1 MKKIFIIAI
10 FSAFSVVS
18 FAQSTLY
25 PLPASWSF
33 RAVASFSQPRI
44 VATGTATPIA
54 SAGNNDIVFFTVGSD
69 TFLLRANKAIATPTW
84 EYVPS
89 PVATFPRLIPSVASP
104 TGAIATGT
112 LWMDAT
118 GTVRIYRNGAFE
130 EL

>member
-1 MKKIFIIAI
+1 MKKLLILFLACA
-10 FSAFSVVS
+10 SMAC
-18 FAQSTLY
+18 AQSNLY

-44 VATGTATPIA
+44 IATSTNTPIA
-54 SAGNNDIVFFTVGSD
+54 SAGNNDIMFFKVGSD
-69 TFLLRANKAIATPTW
+69 TLMLRANKAIATPAW
-84 EYVPS
+84 EIVPS

-104 TGAIATGT
+104 SGTVATGT

-118 GTVRIYRNGAFE
+118 GTVRIYRNGTFE

>member
-1 MKKIFIIAI
+1 MKKLFITILML
-10 FSAFSVVS
+10 SAVAS
-18 FAQSTLY
+18 FAQSALY

-44 VATGTATPIA
+44 VATTTETPIA
-54 SAGNNDIVFFTVGSD
+54 SAGNNDIVFFNIGSD
-69 TFLLRANKAIATPTW
+69 TLMLRANKAIATPAW
-84 EYVPS
+84 EVVPS

-104 TGAIATGT
+104 SGTVATGT

-118 GTVRIYRNGAFE
+118 GTVRIYRNGTFE

>member
-1 MKKIFIIAI
+1 MKRLLITLLML
-10 FSAFSVVS
+10 SAVSS

-44 VATGTATPIA
+44 VATTTATPIA
-54 SAGNNDIVFFTVGSD
+54 SAGNNDIVFFKVGSD
-69 TFLLRANKAIATPTW
+69 TFMLRANTTGTPSW

-89 PVATFPRLIPSVASP
+89 PVATFPRIIPSVASP
-104 TGAIATGT
+104 TGDVATGT

-118 GTVRIYRNGAFE
+118 GTVRIYRNGTFE
-130 EL
+130 DL

>member
-1 MKKIFIIAI
+1 MKKLFLLIVLAAL
-10 FSAFSVVS
+10 SSCA
-18 FAQSTLY
+18 FAQSALY

-44 VATGTATPIA
+44 VATTTEPPIA
-54 SAGNNDIVFFTVGSD
+54 SAGNNDIVFFKVGSD
-69 TFLLRANKAIATPTW
+69 TFMLRANTTGTPSW

-104 TGAIATGT
+104 TGTVATGT

-118 GTVRIYRNGAFE
+118 GTVRIYRNGTFE

>member
-1 MKKIFIIAI
+1 MKRLLITLLML
-10 FSAFSVVS
+10 SAVAS

-44 VATGTATPIA
+44 VATTTETPIA
-54 SAGNNDIVFFTVGSD
+54 SAGNNDLVFFKTGSD
-69 TFLLRANKAIATPTW
+69 TFMLRANTTGTPSW
-84 EYVPS
+84 EYVPP

-104 TGAIATGT
+104 TGDVATGT

-118 GTVRIYRNGAFE
+118 GTVRIYRNGTFE
-130 EL
+130 DL